1 MKVIALMEVGGELA
15 HETCLWREPEL
26 VPLRLLSQ
34 LWWHEHGRMKGRDSE
49 DEACRGKCGGHTRP
63 DGV

>member
-1 MKVIALMEVGGELA
+1 MYLQG
-15 HETCLWREPEL
+15 EPEL
-26 VPLRLLSQ
+26 VPLWLLSQ